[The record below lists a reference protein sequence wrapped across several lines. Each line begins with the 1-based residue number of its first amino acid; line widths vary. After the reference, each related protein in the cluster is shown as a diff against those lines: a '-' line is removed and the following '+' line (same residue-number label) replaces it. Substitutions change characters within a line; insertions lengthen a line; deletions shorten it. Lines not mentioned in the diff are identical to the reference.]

1 MSFFLSN
8 DSPVLDCHFHLKIS
22 HFMAPHFMCI
32 SGITQDRNYVCY
44 FRSRPPSRSP
54 PFDTEQPDLVI
65 FRLLVPLKRLTPGSL
80 PASTFGLMLFVEHRQ
95 AFVRRMSLIRQ
106 PMALIFSGFRKKTYA
121 SLASP
126 GCFSSLRNVPV
137 LFRTETRVVC
147 HSTLF
152 PLRAQSPRRNAVKSS
167 LHSFRVPPVML
178 SIFPCS

>member
-1 MSFFLSN
+1 MTLPCWTAIFISRFHILWLHILCVFLASHKTEIMS
-8 DSPVLDCHFHLKIS
+8 VIS
-22 HFMAPHFMCI
+22 AVAPLR
-32 SGITQDRNYVCY
+32 G
-44 FRSRPPSRSP
+44 RPPSRSP
-54 PFDTEQPDLVI
+54 PFDTEQPDLII

-126 GCFSSLRNVPV
+126 GRFSSLRNVPV

>member
-1 MSFFLSN
+1 MTLPCWTAIFISRFHILWLHILCVFLASHKTEIMS
-8 DSPVLDCHFHLKIS
+8 VIS
-22 HFMAPHFMCI
+22 TVAPLR
-32 SGITQDRNYVCY
+32 G
-44 FRSRPPSRSP
+44 RPPSILSNP
-54 PFDTEQPDLVI
+54 ISLFSGCLFLSSGV
-65 FRLLVPLKRLTPGSL
+65 TPGSL
-80 PASTFGLMLFVEHRQ
+80 PASTFGPLLFVEHRQ

-106 PMALIFSGFRKKTYA
+106 PMTLIFSSFRKKTYA